1 MLSRFFIDRPIF
13 AWVVALIIMLIGGIA
28 ITRLPIA
35 RYPVIAPPSVNINAS
50 YPGASAQTVEES
62 VTQII
67 EQNMTELDG
76 LLYMES
82 TSQSN
87 GNVSIQLTFASGTN
101 PDIAAVQVQNR
112 LQQAVPLL
120 PQIVQL
126 QGISVAKSTGSFLL
140 AIGFESEDGSM
151 SNGDISDWLA
161 TNVIDAVSRV
171 EGVGGVQL
179 FGAKYAMRIWLDADK
194 LNAYGLTPG
203 DVTSAVQGQNAQ
215 VSVGQLGDTPS
226 VPGTQLNATITALGR
241 LHTPEQF
248 GNIILRSNS
257 DGSSLRLRD
266 VARVELGLADYGFN
280 VKYNG
285 KPASGFAVNLAT
297 GANALRTVA
306 GVYSL
311 LQSMEPQYPHG
322 LKSVSALDVTPYVRK
337 SIREVVKTL
346 LEAIALV
353 FIVML
358 VFLQDI
364 RATLIPTI
372 AVPVV
377 LLGTFAALAFAG
389 YSINMLTMFAVVLAI
404 GLLVDDAIV
413 VVENVER
420 LMVEEGLDPKE
431 ATRKSMQQITGA
443 LVGIATVLSA
453 VFIPM
458 AFLTGSTGV
467 IYRQFSIT
475 IVSAMVLSVIVA
487 IVLTPALCATLLR
500 PVQRGVHHHYNR
512 GFFKWFNRN
521 FDSGSR
527 RYQGIVGRMIGRPW
541 RYMLVYL
548 GLSSLMG
555 LLFLRLPTAFL
566 PDEDQGYLF
575 TLVQTPVGA
584 TMARTEKAL
593 DQIEDYFIHEKD
605 AVASIF
611 TVAGFSFSG
620 SGQNAGIGF
629 VLLKDWE
636 ERKSPKLSVQAVQM
650 RAFGALMGIKD
661 AMAFAFAPP
670 PVNELGNSEGFDFY
684 LKDNNGQ
691 GHAALTAARNQFLY
705 MASKDKLLAN
715 VRPNGQEDAPQFR
728 LDIDAQKATS
738 LGLNMG
744 DVDNALSIAWGGR
757 YIDDFI
763 DRGRVKHVIIQ
774 ADAPFRMRPEDF
786 SRWYV
791 RNSQGHMVSTASFAT
806 SHWEYG
812 SPRLERFNGASAMEI
827 NGQAAPGVSSGE
839 AMKEIQKLVNQ
850 LPRGFS
856 IDWTGQSYQERAAGA
871 QTPMLYSL
879 SIVVVFL
886 CLCALYE
893 SWSIPT
899 AILLA
904 VPLGVI
910 GAVIASTLRGLE
922 RDIYFQVA
930 MLTTIGLASKNA
942 ILIVEF
948 AKENVERGQDV
959 ITATMHAVHDRLRP
973 ILMTSLAFGLGVLPL
988 AVATGA
994 GAGAQRAIGTGV
1006 FGGMLAGTFLGIFFI
1021 PVFFVVV
1028 QRLFH
1033 SLPDEGVHQPSPS
1046 GGPIAPAGGVTS
1058 SGMAMT
1064 PLPPPADK
1072 PSSGGPHEH

>member
-13 AWVVALIIMLIGGIA
+13 AWVVALIIMLVGGIA

-35 RYPVIAPPSVNINAS
+35 RYPVIAPPSVNISAS
-50 YPGASAQTVEES
+50 YPGASAQTVEDS

-67 EQNMTELDG
+67 EQNMTALDG
-76 LLYMES
+76 LLYMDS
-82 TSQSN
+82 TSDSA
-87 GNVSIQLTFASGTN
+87 GNVSISLTFASGTN
-101 PDIAAVQVQNR
+101 PDIAQVQVQNR

-126 QGISVAKSTGSFLL
+126 QGISVSKSTGSFLL
-140 AIGFESEDGSM
+140 ALGFVSEDGSM
-151 SNGDISDWLA
+151 SDGDISDWLA

-179 FGAKYAMRIWLDADK
+179 FGAKYAMRVWLDADK
-194 LNAYGLTPG
+194 LNGYSLTPG
-203 DVTSAVQGQNAQ
+203 DITAAIQAQNAQ
-215 VSVGQLGDTPS
+215 ISIGQLGDAPS

-266 VARVELGLADYGFN
+266 VARIELGLANYGFN

-285 KPASGFAVNLAT
+285 KSASGFAVNLAT

-306 GVYSL
+306 GVNEL
-311 LQSMEPQYPHG
+311 LHSMEPQFPHG
-322 LKSVSALDVTPYVRK
+322 LRSLSVLDVTPYVRK
-337 SIREVVKTL
+337 SIREVIKTL
-346 LEAIALV
+346 LEAIGLV

-358 VFLQDI
+358 VFLQDL

-377 LLGTFAALAFAG
+377 LMGTFAALAVAG
-389 YSINMLTMFAVVLAI
+389 FSINMLTMFAVVLAI

-420 LMVEEGLDPKE
+420 LMVEEHLSPKE
-431 ATRKSMQQITGA
+431 ATRKSMDQITGA
-443 LVGIATVLSA
+443 LIGIATVLSA

-487 IVLTPALCATLLR
+487 VVLTPALCATLLK
-500 PVQRGVHHHYNR
+500 PAADGAHHYNR
-512 GFFKWFNRN
+512 GFFRWFNRN
-521 FDSGSR
+521 FDAGSR
-527 RYQGIVGRMIGRPW
+527 RYQGVVGRMIARPW

-548 GLSSLMG
+548 ALASLMG

-575 TLVQTPVGA
+575 TLVQTPVGS
-584 TMARTEKAL
+584 TLERTERAL
-593 DQIEDYFIHEKD
+593 DKIEDYFINHEQD
-605 AVASIF
+605 AVSSVF

-636 ERKSPKLSVQAVQM
+636 ERKSAKLGVQAVQG
-650 RAFGALMGIKD
+650 RAFGALMQIKD

-684 LKDNNGQ
+684 LKDSLGQ
-691 GHAALTAARNQFLY
+691 GHAALTAARNQFLFA
-705 MASKDKLLAN
+705 ASKDKLLAN

-728 LDIDAQKATS
+728 LD
-738 LGLNMG
+738 
-744 DVDNALSIAWGGR
+744 VDDTLAVAWGGR

-774 ADAPFRMRPEDF
+774 ADAPFRMVPEDF
-786 SRWYV
+786 GRWYV
-791 RNSQGHMVSTASFAT
+791 RNADGHMVSTSSFAT

-839 AMKEIQKLVNQ
+839 AMKEIQKLVAQ
-850 LPRGFS
+850 LPKGYS

-871 QTPMLYSL
+871 QTPLLYSL
-879 SIVVVFL
+879 SVIVVFL
-886 CLCALYE
+886 CLAALYE

-910 GAVIASTLRGLE
+910 GAVIASTARGLE

-948 AKENVERGQDV
+948 AKENVEHGQDV
-959 ITATMHAVHDRLRP
+959 ITATMHAVRDRLRP

-1028 QRLFH
+1028 QHLFH
-1033 SLPDEGVHQPSPS
+1033 SLPDEPVHSEAPTGPLVPAPSE
-1046 GGPIAPAGGVTS
+1046 
-1058 SGMAMT
+1058 
-1064 PLPPPADK
+1064 
-1072 PSSGGPHEH
+1072 GGPHVP